1 MRPGVSEGW
10 VGRSPSPQGSS
21 EDAQTQVSLTRV
33 EMQEVATLGERIAD
47 RAASIIGSW
56 RFIVVQTV
64 VVVIWV
70 GLNVCAWTAQW
81 DPYPFILLN
90 LMFSVQA
97 AYTGPILLLASN
109 RQVARDRAMAQR
121 DDEELGVIYQLQHEQ
136 MEILSLLKDAQDRHT
151 EILEAL
157 RKDGPRVAGPASS

>member
-1 MRPGVSEGW
+1 MHE
-10 VGRSPSPQGSS
+10 
-21 EDAQTQVSLTRV
+21 A
-33 EMQEVATLGERIAD
+33 ATLGERIAD
-47 RAASIIGSW
+47 RAASMIGSW
-56 RFIVVQTV
+56 RFIVLQTI

-70 GLNVCAWTAQW
+70 GVNVIGWGAKW

-109 RQVARDRAMAQR
+109 RQAARDRAMAQR
-121 DDEELGVIYQLQHEQ
+121 DDEELGVIYELQHEQ

-151 EILEAL
+151 EILEVL
-157 RKDGPRVAGPASS
+157 RTRPEPIGIFDATSRNGSEPRHRRSR